1 MKANQ
6 YTKRILVAVSGLS
19 PQILTETLYGLAV
32 KQDFIPTEIHL
43 ITTAEGA
50 HRAILNLLHQEKG
63 QFHNLCHE
71 YALPYI
77 DFTEN
82 NIHIIED
89 ANNNKLNDI
98 RTPEEN
104 EAAADFI
111 TNKIKELTQDKDSAV
126 HVSIAGG
133 RKTMGYYLGYALSLF
148 GRTQDRL
155 SHVLI
160 SEGYEG
166 HPEFYY
172 PTLKSCVIHT
182 RDNRPLDTSKAE
194 ITLAEIP
201 FIRMRQDIPKRLLQ
215 GKAGFSDTIT
225 LARKAEIEPVLV
237 VDVANRLI
245 SASGEVFTL
254 PPVVISF
261 YSWLL
266 KQTVETQT
274 SLEKPLEGFYN
285 ENYAT
290 DFLIEYQPFISEMGS
305 KTTTDGLNKG
315 MESSFFTDRVSRINK
330 ELKENLGD
338 RLAQS
343 YRIKGSKHKDS
354 MFYATDLL
362 PNQVSFATIELN

>member
-50 HRAILNLLHQEKG
+50 HRASLNLLHQEKG
-63 QFHNLCHE
+63 QFHNLCNE
-71 YALPYI
+71 YALPSI
-77 DFTEN
+77 EFTEN

-89 ANNNKLNDI
+89 ANNNKLDDI

-111 TNKIKELTQDKDSAV
+111 TNKIKELTQDEDSAV

-148 GRTQDRL
+148 GRSQDRL

-201 FIRMRQDIPKRLLQ
+201 FIRMRQDIPKKLLQ
-215 GKAGFSDTIT
+215 GKVGFSKTIN
-225 LARKAEIEPVLV
+225 LARKAELTPELIIDL
-237 VDVANRLI
+237 ANKSI
-245 SASGEVFTL
+245 SANGEIFSM
-254 PPVVISF
+254 PPIAIAF

-266 KQTVETQT
+266 KQTVKSQ
-274 SLEKPLEGFYN
+274 SAIEKPHDTDGN
-285 ENYAT
+285 MQYAE
-290 DFLIEYQPFISEMGS
+290 DFLIDYRVVIGEMGS
-305 KTTTDGLNKG
+305 ELTEDALKKG
-315 MESSFFTDRVSRINK
+315 MEGGFFAEKITRINK
-330 ELKENLGD
+330 TLKDNLGE
-338 RLAQS
+338 RLAERYKINSSRNQS
-343 YRIKGSKHKDS
+343 M
-354 MFYATDLL
+354 MFYATKLL
-362 PNQVSFATIELN
+362 PEQVTFTDIK